1 MNCYGLINDFGASM
15 YTPTLRQLQQLVYL
29 AEERHFARA
38 AQRAHV
44 TQSALSRS
52 LQTLEDAVGM
62 RLFDRSSRSVEI
74 TPVGERL
81 VARARSLL
89 SSADDLG
96 REMRLLRSGDAGEVT
111 VGVGAFTGL
120 TLLPDAMARLYSEH
134 PSVRIIVVQDNW
146 RALME
151 VLQQGKLDFFLA
163 HITDIRADDSL
174 DIEPLGG
181 LPGHFYCRATHPLAR
196 RRELSAR
203 ELAGQHFAS
212 VALPPEFSRRLEAL
226 IAAPEGRGFDVALES
241 ENASLLIQMAIRSD
255 IVLVAGD
262 AVLTHELAS
271 GQLVRLNVA
280 ELKEPR
286 ASDLLMAQ
294 FGILRLKGRTL
305 SPAAMMLMDLV
316 RAQAA
321 RTLTG
326 PRRPPAPRAA
336 RDTHRSRP
344 VPRKKPSTT
353 GRNQSRH
360 PTRGKA

>member
-1 MNCYGLINDFGASM
+1 MH
-15 YTPTLRQLQQLVYL
+15 TPTLRQLQQLVYL

-38 AQRAHV
+38 AKRAHV

-52 LQTLEDAVGM
+52 LQTLEDEAGM

-74 TPVGERL
+74 TAVGERL

-89 SSADDLG
+89 SGADDLG
-96 REMRLLRSGDAGEVT
+96 REMRLLRSGDAGQVT

-120 TLLPDAMARLYSEH
+120 VLLPDAMAQLYAEH
-134 PSVRIIVVQDNW
+134 PSVRIKLVQDNW
-146 RALME
+146 RALMD

-163 HITDIRADDSL
+163 HITDIRTDDSL
-174 DIEPLGG
+174 DLEPLGS
-181 LPGHFYCRATHPLAR
+181 LPGYFYCRPTHPLAG

-203 ELAGQHFAS
+203 DLAGQHFAS
-212 VALPPEFSRRLEAL
+212 VALPPDFSRRLDDL
-226 IAAPEGRGFDVALES
+226 IAAPRGRGFNVALES
-241 ENASLLIQMAIRSD
+241 ENAGLLVQMAVRSD
-255 IVLVAGD
+255 VVLVAGD
-262 AVLTHELAS
+262 AVVTHELAS

-286 ASDLLMAQ
+286 ASDLLLAQ

-305 SPAAMMLMDLV
+305 SPAAMMLMDMV

-321 RTLTG
+321 QMLTG

-336 RDTHRSRP
+336 RNAHRSRP
-344 VPRKKPSTT
+344 RSRKKP
-353 GRNQSRH
+353 GAPRRNRSRSH
-360 PTRGKA
+360 TRSKA

>member
-1 MNCYGLINDFGASM
+1 MHI
-15 YTPTLRQLQQLVYL
+15 PTLRQLQQLVYL

-38 AQRAHV
+38 AQRALV

-52 LQTLEDAVGM
+52 LQNLEDAAGM

-74 TPVGERL
+74 TPVGERM

-89 SSADDLG
+89 SGADDLG

-134 PSVRIIVVQDNW
+134 SSVRIIVVQDNW

-151 VLQQGKLDFFLA
+151 ALQQGKLDFFLA

-174 DIEPLGG
+174 DIEPLGS
-181 LPGHFYCRATHPLAR
+181 LPGHFYCRPTHPLAR

-203 ELAGQHFAS
+203 DLAGQHFAS
-212 VALPPEFSRRLEAL
+212 VALPPEFSRRLDDL
-226 IAAPEGRGFDVALES
+226 IAAPGGRGFDVALES
-241 ENASLLIQMAIRSD
+241 ENASLLVQMAIRSD
-255 IVLVAGD
+255 IILVAGD
-262 AVLTHELAS
+262 AVLTQELAS
-271 GQLVRLNVA
+271 GQLVRLKVA

-286 ASDLLMAQ
+286 TPDLLVAQ
-294 FGILRLKGRTL
+294 FGILRMRGRTL
-305 SPAAMMLMDLV
+305 SPAAMMLTDLV

-321 RTLTG
+321 RILIA

-336 RDTHRSRP
+336 RATQRSP
-344 VPRKKPSTT
+344 ASPRKKPSGLRR
-353 GRNQSRH
+353 GRARH
-360 PTRGKA
+360 VSRGKA

>member
-1 MNCYGLINDFGASM
+1 MHP
-15 YTPTLRQLQQLVYL
+15 PTLRQLQQLVYL

-38 AQRAHV
+38 AKRAHV

-52 LQTLEDAVGM
+52 LQTLEQSAGM
-62 RLFDRSSRSVEI
+62 RLFDRSSRAVEI
-74 TPVGERL
+74 TAVGERL

-89 SSADDLG
+89 SGADDIG

-120 TLLPDAMARLYSEH
+120 TLLPDAMARLYSDH
-134 PSVRIIVVQDNW
+134 PSVRITVVQDNW

-174 DIEPLGG
+174 DIEPLGS
-181 LPGHFYCRATHPLAR
+181 LPGHFYCRPSHPLAS
-196 RRELSAR
+196 RRELLAR
-203 ELAGQHFAS
+203 DLAGQHFAS
-212 VALPPEFSRRLEAL
+212 VALPPEFSRRLDEL
-226 IAAPEGRGFDVALES
+226 IAAPGGRGFDVALES
-241 ENASLLIQMAIRSD
+241 ENAGLLVQMALRSD
-255 IVLVAGD
+255 VVLVAGD

-271 GQLVRLNVA
+271 GQLVRLNVV
-280 ELKEPR
+280 ELREPR
-286 ASDLLMAQ
+286 ATNLLLAQ

-305 SPAAMMLMDLV
+305 SPAAMMLIEMV

-326 PRRPPAPRAA
+326 PRRPPASRAIGGA
-336 RDTHRSRP
+336 HRSRP
-344 VPRKKPSTT
+344 SPRKKPSAPP
-353 GRNQSRH
+353 RNQSRH
-360 PTRGKA
+360 HTRGKT

>member
-1 MNCYGLINDFGASM
+1 MH
-15 YTPTLRQLQQLVYL
+15 TPTLRQLQKLVYL

-38 AQRAHV
+38 AKRAHV

-52 LQTLEDAVGM
+52 LQSLEDSAGM

-74 TPVGERL
+74 TAIGERL
-81 VARARSLL
+81 VARARALL
-89 SSADDLG
+89 SGADDLG

-120 TLLPDAMARLYSEH
+120 TLLPDAMAQLYADH
-134 PSVRIIVVQDNW
+134 PSVRLTVVQDNW

-163 HITDIRADDSL
+163 HTTEIRADDSL
-174 DIEPLGG
+174 EIEPLGS
-181 LPGHFYCRATHPLAR
+181 LPGHFYCRATHPLAG

-203 ELAGQHFAS
+203 DLAGQHFAS
-212 VALPPEFSRRLEAL
+212 VALPPEFSRRLDAL
-226 IAAPEGRGFDVALES
+226 IAAPGGHGFEVALES
-241 ENASLLIQMAIRSD
+241 ENAGLLVQMALRSD
-255 IVLVAGD
+255 VILVAGD
-262 AVLTHELAS
+262 AVLTQELGS
-271 GQLVRLNVA
+271 GQLVRLNIA
-280 ELKEPR
+280 ELREPR
-286 ASDLLMAQ
+286 ASDLLLAQ

-336 RDTHRSRP
+336 RTTPRSRP
-344 VPRKKPSTT
+344 APRKKPPAA
-353 GRNQSRH
+353 RRRH
-360 PTRGKA
+360 GRGKA

>member
-1 MNCYGLINDFGASM
+1 MH
-15 YTPTLRQLQQLVYL
+15 TPTLRQLQQLVYL

-52 LQTLEDAVGM
+52 LQTLEDAAGM

-74 TPVGERL
+74 TAVGERL

-89 SSADDLG
+89 SGADDLG
-96 REMRLLRSGDAGEVT
+96 REIRLLRSGDAGQVT

-134 PSVRIIVVQDNW
+134 PSVRIKLVQDNW
-146 RALME
+146 RMLME

-163 HITDIRADDSL
+163 HITEIRADDSL
-174 DIEPLGG
+174 DVEPLGS
-181 LPGHFYCRATHPLAR
+181 LPGHFYCRPTHPLAG

-203 ELAGQHFAS
+203 DLAGQHFAS
-212 VALPPEFSRRLEAL
+212 VALPPEFSRRLDDL
-226 IAAPEGRGFDVALES
+226 IAAPGGRGFDVALES
-241 ENASLLIQMAIRSD
+241 ENAGLLVQMAFRSD

-286 ASDLLMAQ
+286 ASDLLLAQ

-305 SPAAMMLMDLV
+305 SPAALMLMDMV

-336 RDTHRSRP
+336 RNMQRP
-344 VPRKKPSTT
+344 RPPSRKKAPPS
-353 GRNQSRH
+353 RREHS
-360 PTRGKA
+360 RGKV